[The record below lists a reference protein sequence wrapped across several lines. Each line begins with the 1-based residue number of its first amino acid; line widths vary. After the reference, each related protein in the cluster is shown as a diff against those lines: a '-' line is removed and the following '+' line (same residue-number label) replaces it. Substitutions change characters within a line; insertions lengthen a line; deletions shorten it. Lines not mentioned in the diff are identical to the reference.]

1 MSSHIKVLTLTLV
14 LSFTGPS
21 YAGVYSDD
29 LARCLVESS
38 TPSHKSALVKWMF
51 TAMAL
56 HPDVASMASI
66 SAQQRY
72 EVNKAASEMF
82 VTLMTDKCLS
92 QAKKVIQYE
101 GALAI
106 QQGFNV
112 FGQVAGQELFNNPNV
127 AQGLA
132 DLEQHMD
139 SEKLATLL
147 GLPN

>member
-1 MSSHIKVLTLTLV
+1 
-14 LSFTGPS
+14 
-21 YAGVYSDD
+21 
-29 LARCLVESS
+29 
-38 TPSHKSALVKWMF
+38 
-51 TAMAL
+51 
-56 HPDVASMASI
+56 
-66 SAQQRY
+66 
-72 EVNKAASEMF
+72 
-82 VTLMTDKCLS
+82 MTDKCLS
-92 QAKKVIQYE
+92 QAKKAIQYE